1 MEQLKTKLDF
11 PNPIEHIEIGD
22 KPIKLKELCRN
33 IENGEITVIL
43 SENISDFKTFAAKIT
58 AGKDCL
64 VLEKWLWG
72 YGFLKRYANKIKKPV
87 ILRVDSRRQS
97 KLIKNKSFAKH
108 IKFTIRLNHKPYY
121 YSAGCKNKTKQFD
134 IGWTIIGVSILR

>member
-1 MEQLKTKLDF
+1 MEQLKTKFDF

-22 KPIKLKELCRN
+22 KPLKLEELCRH

-58 AGKDCL
+58 AGKDCFI
-64 VLEKWLWG
+64 LEKWIWG

-87 ILRVDSRRQS
+87 ILRVDSKKQS
-97 KLIKNKSFAKH
+97 KLIKNRRFVKYIKSA
-108 IKFTIRLNHKPYY
+108 IRLNHKPYY
-121 YSAGCKNKTKQFD
+121 YIAGCKNKTKQFD
-134 IGWTIIGVSILR
+134 IGWTVIGVSTIK